1 MYTIKF
7 FSESDQIKEVL
18 EKEGSGQSD
27 KSNFLVNLISNV
39 VEWSKWDLDKILDMP
54 FTPMMIVVNSVLKQR
69 AEKEAEDEPPDA
81 YKKVPSSPT
90 GPSAMDTQ
98 TLSDVL
104 QNPDKY

>member
-18 EKEGSGQSD
+18 ENQGSGQSD

-69 AEKEAEDEPPDA
+69 SEKEAEDEPPNA
-81 YKKVPSSPT
+81 YKDPSAPS